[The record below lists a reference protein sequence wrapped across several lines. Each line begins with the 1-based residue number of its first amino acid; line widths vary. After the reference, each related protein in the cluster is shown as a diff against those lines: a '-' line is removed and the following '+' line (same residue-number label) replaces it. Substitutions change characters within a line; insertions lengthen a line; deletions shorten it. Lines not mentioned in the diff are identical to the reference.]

1 MNKFEL
7 AENYVNGNHS
17 VVKSELEKLHG
28 IEAAAMAI
36 DIYETLRGQYGT
48 RKEHLAFR
56 GWISKYSPIDTDVIT
71 G

>member
-7 AENYVNGNHS
+7 AENYVNGAHS

-56 GWISKYSPIDTDVIT
+56 G
-71 G
+71 